1 MRAEAWRQRI
11 LIIII
16 KRPAGDKIR
25 TAYEQSAAGGQVR
38 GEVRR
43 RRRGTNWPKRKL
55 LQMSATIFVFLHT
68 FFSVLSLSLFFAFAM
83 RSVFTL
89 RYLLYYFRIRMRIC
103 GGRRQRERESRA
115 RSMIRGRRGCQLTAI
130 SARSSH
136 EADRRR
142 PPAWWFEHTHHGHPR
157 THAHSLAGWESGRS
171 VRQDTGY
178 RKRALMEIQLRAL
191 KFNWR

>member
-25 TAYEQSAAGGQVR
+25 TAYEQTSER
-38 GEVRR
+38 GSKKEEERYQLTQAEIVA
-43 RRRGTNWPKRKL
+43 NVSNNFCIFAHIFLCSFPLSFLL
-55 LQMSATIFVFLHT
+55 LQCVACLLYVIYCIIFVFGC
-68 FFSVLSLSLFFAFAM
+68 VFAEAAE
-83 RSVFTL
+83 
-89 RYLLYYFRIRMRIC
+89 
-103 GGRRQRERESRA
+103 RERESRA

-142 PPAWWFEHTHHGHPR
+142 PPA
-157 THAHSLAGWESGRS
+157 
-171 VRQDTGY
+171 
-178 RKRALMEIQLRAL
+178 
-191 KFNWR
+191 